1 MCINVVQATVTIT
14 SRYDGVIH
22 KIHYEVDDLVK
33 VGNSLVDIY
42 DENAEEEGTLNTIPA
57 NKPMF
62 CYLFVDKITPQVE
75 AFVKKTTDKQ
85 KTNAVKRLV
94 TPVVRRIASE
104 YNVYITIL

>member
-1 MCINVVQATVTIT
+1 MQATVTIT

-33 VGNSLVDIY
+33 VGNPLVDIY

-75 AFVKKTTDKQ
+75 VFVKKTPDKQ
-85 KTNAVKRLV
+85 KTNAVKLLV
-94 TPVVRRIASE
+94 TPAVRRIASDN
-104 YNVYITIL
+104 NVHIAMIL